1 MSLTSL
7 EPCADELILYIY
19 IYIKSAFIIHIGQN
33 AFVPKKKSHMCTL
46 PKSSDSYFSLYV
58 QTNKGD
64 KKRN

>member
-33 AFVPKKKSHMCTL
+33 AFVPKKKK
-46 PKSSDSYFSLYV
+46 KSYV
-58 QTNKGD
+58 HSTEKF
-64 KKRN
+64 